1 VSPYISSQVST
12 PLEQKR
18 HDGYDGTEAHNGR
31 GPRLG
36 NVPGIVGD
44 DPSPTTPATAKLQNT
59 RSRLSVLESLGY
71 SRASIYLRNQIRRS
85 TLITCYG
92 QRKSGVPSLVGF
104 ADFVLAHREQILQSW
119 IATVDQHPNISTSD
133 NLTYT
138 QLLDHL
144 PELCTELAALLKEP
158 DAQQI
163 KREAR
168 QDARAHGWK
177 RWRQGYK
184 LEELIREICLIRR
197 DLIDTR
203 LKASAAVDER
213 FDLGAQNSARRV
225 VECFFDNV
233 IIEATVQ
240 FVEEHQEA
248 VRQLHATLKPTA
260 AGNAEFI
267 QRITHLLREP
277 LGPLLLG
284 LEVLLREEALSPRGV
299 EMIGVLQRGVKKEA
313 EAIEEL
319 LRSTEL
325 LEKNSQKR

>member
-1 VSPYISSQVST
+1 
-12 PLEQKR
+12 
-18 HDGYDGTEAHNGR
+18 
-31 GPRLG
+31 
-36 NVPGIVGD
+36 
-44 DPSPTTPATAKLQNT
+44 
-59 RSRLSVLESLGY
+59 
-71 SRASIYLRNQIRRS
+71 
-85 TLITCYG
+85 
-92 QRKSGVPSLVGF
+92 
-104 ADFVLAHREQILQSW
+104 VLAQREQILQSW
-119 IATVDQHPNISTSD
+119 IVAVEKHPDISTSD
-133 NLTYT
+133 TLTYT

-144 PELCTELAALLKEP
+144 PELCTELGALLKQP
-158 DAQQI
+158 NAQEI

-168 QDARAHGWK
+168 HDARAHGWK

-184 LEELIREICLIRR
+184 LEELIREICLIRCNF
-197 DLIDTR
+197 IDTW
-203 LKASAAVDER
+203 LKAFAVVDKR
-213 FDLGAQNSARRV
+213 FGLDAQNAARRI

-248 VRQLHATLKPTA
+248 LHQLD
-260 AGNAEFI
+260 AGLEARVTGKAEFV

-299 EMIGVLQRGVKKEA
+299 EMIGVLQRNVQKEA

-325 LEKNSQKR
+325 SEKNPAQNS